1 MRFDSSLKIMVQV
14 LVIDV
19 VECLKFIRFKI
30 FSIIIIMDDDLII
43 ILYIID
49 NIDFNIMKMIDK
61 NNVKRKYVN
70 CVVKILEIN
79 IFQGFVLILF

>member
-1 MRFDSSLKIMVQV
+1 MRFDSSLKIMVLV
-14 LVIDV
+14 LVIDM

-70 CVVKILEIN
+70 CVVKILGVN
-79 IFQGFVLILF
+79 IF

>member
-1 MRFDSSLKIMVQV
+1 MRFDSRLKIMVLV
-14 LVIDV
+14 LVIDM

-70 CVVKILEIN
+70 CVVKILGIN
-79 IFQGFVLILF
+79 IF

>member
-1 MRFDSSLKIMVQV
+1 MRFDSSLKIVVLV
-14 LVIDV
+14 LVIDM

-70 CVVKILEIN
+70 CVVKILGIN
-79 IFQGFVLILF
+79 IF

>member
-70 CVVKILEIN
+70 CVVKILGIN

>member
-1 MRFDSSLKIMVQV
+1 MRFDSSLKIMVLV

-30 FSIIIIMDDDLII
+30 FSIMIIMDDDLII

-49 NIDFNIMKMIDK
+49 NIDFDIMKMIDK

-70 CVVKILEIN
+70 CVVKILGIN
-79 IFQGFVLILF
+79 IF

>member
-1 MRFDSSLKIMVQV
+1 MRFDSSLKIMVLV

-70 CVVKILEIN
+70 CVVKILGIN
-79 IFQGFVLILF
+79 IF

>member
-1 MRFDSSLKIMVQV
+1 MRFDSSLKIMVLV
-14 LVIDV
+14 LVIDM

-70 CVVKILEIN
+70 CVVKILGIN
-79 IFQGFVLILF
+79 IF

>member
-1 MRFDSSLKIMVQV
+1 MRFDSSLKIMVLV
-14 LVIDV
+14 LVNDV

-70 CVVKILEIN
+70 CVVKILGIN
-79 IFQGFVLILF
+79 IF

>member
-1 MRFDSSLKIMVQV
+1 MRFDSSLKIMVLV

-49 NIDFNIMKMIDK
+49 NIDFNIMNMIDK

-70 CVVKILEIN
+70 CVVKILGIN
-79 IFQGFVLILF
+79 IF